1 MIYFDNAAT
10 SFKKPKSVCQ
20 RLNRYLKKECG
31 NPGRSSHFIASKSA
45 EYVYEAREKVAK
57 LFNLSNPEKVVFTM
71 NATYA
76 LNMAIKTLISENSH
90 VIISDVEHNSVMRPI
105 YSLNKSK
112 GVEYSVFNSAADNIF
127 QEIEKHLRKE
137 TRAIVC
143 TLTSNV
149 DGRELPFYSLSEIK
163 KKHNLKLI
171 IDASQAA
178 GHTDLNLSKYSYDA
192 IALPAHKGLF
202 GIQGAGVCIFG
213 ETIPQESFIEGG
225 SGSESKLLTMPSY
238 LPEKF
243 EAGTL
248 PTPSIIALSA
258 GIDYI
263 LSTGIQ
269 NIREKEIKLN
279 NALKYR
285 LNDVKGIKIYGSNNS
300 IISFNIDGIGCE
312 KVSAILDSQK
322 ICTRAGLHCAPS
334 AHRALGTETT
344 GTVRVSLSY
353 FNTIKE
359 IDIFW
364 NALKSIKAQYK

>member
-10 SFKKPKSVCQ
+10 SFKKPKSVYR

-76 LNMAIKTLISENSH
+76 LNMAIKTLLPEKSH
-90 VIISDVEHNSVMRPI
+90 VIVSDVEHNSVMRPI
-105 YSLNKSK
+105 YALNKSI

-127 QEIEKHLRKE
+127 HEIEKHLRKD
-137 TRAIVC
+137 TYAIIC

-149 DGRELPFYSLSEIK
+149 DGREIPFFPLSEIK
-163 KKHNLKLI
+163 KKHKLKLI

-178 GHTDLNLSKYSYDA
+178 GHTEIDLSKYSYDA
-192 IALPAHKGLF
+192 IAMPGHKGLF

-225 SGSESKLLTMPSY
+225 SGSESKLLTMPEY

-248 PTPSIIALSA
+248 PTPSIIALNA

-263 LSTGIQ
+263 LSIGLQ
-269 NIREKEIKLN
+269 SIRRKEIKLN
-279 NALKYR
+279 NALKDR
-285 LNDVKGIKIYGSNNS
+285 LNNIKGIKIYGSNNS
-300 IISFNIDGIGCE
+300 IVSFNIDGMGCE
-312 KVSAILDSQK
+312 KVAALLDEQK

-334 AHRALGTETT
+334 AHRALGTESI

-353 FNTIKE
+353 FNTINE
-359 IDIFW
+359 MDALW
-364 NALKSIKAQYK
+364 NAIKNIKSQYK